1 MPMQREQLV
10 RHKIE
15 IYVEARDD
23 ATAEEY
29 YRRIA
34 NAADD
39 GDTLNSLWVET
50 QIWMVNPTEHPTL
63 CGDYWPAIEW
73 RELPPT
79 PEEQAQL
86 DAEYAEWQAKYP
98 LGIDDPNLP
107 QTGIVRAIKQARD
120 ALDQVT
126 RQADTNDD

>member
-50 QIWMVNPTEHPTL
+50 QTGPINLRWCVLAVALPGTVGQKAARAVRRWFRLGPSVSGSFRRPFLGQPT
-63 CGDYWPAIEW
+63 A
-73 RELPPT
+73 
-79 PEEQAQL
+79 
-86 DAEYAEWQAKYP
+86 
-98 LGIDDPNLP
+98 
-107 QTGIVRAIKQARD
+107 
-120 ALDQVT
+120 
-126 RQADTNDD
+126 